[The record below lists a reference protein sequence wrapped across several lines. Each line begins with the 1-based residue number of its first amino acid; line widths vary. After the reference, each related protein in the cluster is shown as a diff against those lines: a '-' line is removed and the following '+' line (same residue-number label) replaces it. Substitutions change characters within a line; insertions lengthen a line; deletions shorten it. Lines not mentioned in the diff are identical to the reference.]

1 MRASRELDIVVFG
14 ATGVTGAFVVEE
26 LQRDSEDLRWGV
38 AGRNADRLRQ
48 TLRMAATNL
57 GLEAG
62 EAIEGPNSYSALC
75 YCFPTTWAPTATTTT
90 KNALDGV
97 PVIVADAAD
106 ESSLL
111 AMAQRTRLVLNTVGP
126 YSFYGRQVVQACVDS
141 GTHHIDISAEP
152 QFMKE
157 IEADFDDVAREKGVM
172 VLRACG
178 FASIPAEMC
187 LSFLRQ
193 HFQGDLDQVESFL
206 NIKEGPQGLKIN
218 FGTMQS
224 IMHWLRHSTEVAA
237 VLRDV
242 RDVLFSGPRPPC
254 YWRLPER
261 CILFRSE
268 VAGGWCLPYPCCDRY
283 VMHRGDMLRQHLF
296 DIKPVQ
302 VRTYMRAPGFF
313 TGLGLVLLGTIFGLL
328 SWFSA
333 GRWLLERFP
342 EFFSA
347 GKVKRG
353 APTRE
358 QVLSCS
364 FTMTMHGSGW
374 KENHALP
381 GEREVGRTNHSVTIR
396 LDGPAVA
403 AVVFDV
409 RRPGICDDRYVHGSG
424 SNGGAEGAR
433 QDGHQGWCT
442 EPRSGPGRD
451 ILHGQ
456 DTETWH
462 PHGYCLTGSESCVF
476 KRGQCSQVGGKMFN
490 EQSLPPSSTILTV
503 VCGTGFREQH
513 VTKQDCRAKR

>member
-57 GLEAG
+57 GLE
-62 EAIEGPNSYSALC
+62 E
-75 YCFPTTWAPTATTTT
+75 
-90 KNALDGV
+90 NALDGV

-157 IEADFDDVAREKGVM
+157 IEADFDDVAREKGVL

-206 NIKEGPQGLKIN
+206 NINEGPQGLKIN

-242 RDVLFSGPRPPC
+242 RDVLFSGPRAPC

-328 SWFSA
+328 SLFSA

-396 LDGPAVA
+396 LDGPDPAYVTTAMCMVQVA
-403 AVVFDV
+403 MVVLKELDKMAIKGGV
-409 RRPGICDDRYVHGSG
+409 LSPGVVLDGTSYMDRI
-424 SNGGAEGAR
+424 
-433 QDGHQGWCT
+433 Q
-442 EPRSGPGRD
+442 
-451 ILHGQ
+451 
-456 DTETWH
+456 
-462 PHGYCLTGSESCVF
+462 
-476 KRGQCSQVGGKMFN
+476 KRGIRMAIV
-490 EQSLPPSSTILTV
+490 
-503 VCGTGFREQH
+503 
-513 VTKQDCRAKR
+513 